1 MQEWHSAGL
10 NPTPKAVA
18 HDQLVS
24 RAQPL
29 QEWHQANEI
38 IGVICV
44 SHDDEPAP
52 RSLDATEESSAIA
65 PIGDVLNPG
74 TGLPCQILRA
84 IRAAVIRHQHLARD
98 AILAEKSTGLL
109 HARSNGIC
117 LVQAGHENGQ
127 FHRLR
132 LAWRSGGEGRHSER
146 HGKLSSECSR
156 AGRPAPAALERWRG
170 DITSL
175 RKDTYSITGPVAKF
189 W

>member
-44 SHDDEPAP
+44 PHNDEPAP
-52 RSLDATEESSAIA
+52 RSLDATEESGAIA

-74 TGLPCQILRA
+74 TGPPCQILRA

-109 HARSNGIC
+109 HARSNGFC
-117 LVQAGHENGQ
+117 LVQAGHEKGQ
-127 FHRLR
+127 SPRLG
-132 LAWRSGGEGRHSER
+132 LGLRSGGGGRHSER
-146 HGKLSSECSR
+146 HETLSSKCSR
-156 AGRPAPAALERWRG
+156 AGLPAPATVEQWRG

-175 RKDTYSITGPVAKF
+175 RKDTYSITGP
-189 W
+189 